1 MFATWLQE
9 IYSIFVPKVKTK
21 QMKRIFFV
29 YPLAIATLFLIV
41 LSAIPHHHHKE
52 MMCTVME
59 LCEQD
64 DIYNDGHTDH
74 EAEQDAHNE
83 NTCVSQA
90 GYIFPSSV
98 DKSNLHDGSLMNIH
112 LPVLYLFADIL
123 TIHFDIPIPENT
135 YDRYVVSYTSVVL
148 GESSGLR
155 APPVFSLKY
164 LLQGL

>member
-1 MFATWLQE
+1 
-9 IYSIFVPKVKTK
+9 
-21 QMKRIFFV
+21 
-29 YPLAIATLFLIV
+29 
-41 LSAIPHHHHKE
+41 

-98 DKSNLHDGSLMNIH
+98 DKSNLKPDEYSLAGSI
-112 LPVLYLFADIL
+112 
-123 TIHFDIPIPENT
+123 
-135 YDRYVVSYTSVVL
+135 SVC
-148 GESSGLR
+148 
-155 APPVFSLKY
+155 
-164 LLQGL
+164 

>member
-41 LSAIPHHHHKE
+41 LFAIPHHHHKE

-64 DIYNDGHTDH
+64 DIYNDGIRIMRRSKMHIMKIPVYH
-74 EAEQDAHNE
+74 KLVIFFLPALIKVICMMEA
-83 NTCVSQA
+83 
-90 GYIFPSSV
+90 
-98 DKSNLHDGSLMNIH
+98 
-112 LPVLYLFADIL
+112 
-123 TIHFDIPIPENT
+123 
-135 YDRYVVSYTSVVL
+135 
-148 GESSGLR
+148 
-155 APPVFSLKY
+155 
-164 LLQGL
+164 

>member
-74 EAEQDAHNE
+74 EAGQDAHNE

-112 LPVLYLFADIL
+112 LSVLYLFADIL

-155 APPVFSLKY
+155 APPCFFS
-164 LLQGL
+164 

>member
-1 MFATWLQE
+1 MVARNILYFCPESKNQTDEAYL
-9 IYSIFVPKVKTK
+9 
-21 QMKRIFFV
+21 FV

-74 EAEQDAHNE
+74 EAGQDAHNE

-90 GYIFPSSV
+90 GYIF
-98 DKSNLHDGSLMNIH
+98 
-112 LPVLYLFADIL
+112 LPALIKVICMMEA
-123 TIHFDIPIPENT
+123 
-135 YDRYVVSYTSVVL
+135 
-148 GESSGLR
+148 
-155 APPVFSLKY
+155 
-164 LLQGL
+164 

>member
-74 EAEQDAHNE
+74 EAGQDAHN
-83 NTCVSQA
+83 V
-90 GYIFPSSV
+90 YHKLVIFF
-98 DKSNLHDGSLMNIH
+98 
-112 LPVLYLFADIL
+112 LPALIKVICMMEA
-123 TIHFDIPIPENT
+123 
-135 YDRYVVSYTSVVL
+135 
-148 GESSGLR
+148 
-155 APPVFSLKY
+155 
-164 LLQGL
+164 

>member
-41 LSAIPHHHHKE
+41 LFAIPHHHHKE

-98 DKSNLHDGSLMNIH
+98 DKSNLHDEYSLAGSI
-112 LPVLYLFADIL
+112 
-123 TIHFDIPIPENT
+123 
-135 YDRYVVSYTSVVL
+135 SVC
-148 GESSGLR
+148 
-155 APPVFSLKY
+155 
-164 LLQGL
+164 